1 MCGGVPLK
9 SEVIRIRGRQ
19 IDLQVFES
27 TIGLKVG
34 DDTEFSSELL
44 SATLGPGMLG
54 MIYDGLQN
62 PLQELENDQGFFLR
76 RGQYLPALD
85 QKKLWDFEP
94 MVKAGAQVRAGH
106 YLGQV
111 TEGLFPHPIMAPL
124 RLLGAW
130 EVKEIKAAGPYT
142 VNETIAILK
151 SLDSQ
156 AVQEVNVTLKQEW
169 PVKRPMRI
177 YEERLLPDTQLLT
190 QCRLIDIF
198 FPMAEGGTACIP
210 GPFGAGKTVLQQI
223 ISRYA
228 QTDIVIIVA
237 CGERA
242 GEVVET
248 IREFPE
254 LEDPKTGRSLMERTI
269 IICNTS
275 SMPVAAREASI
286 YTGVTLG
293 EYYRQL
299 GLKVLLLADS
309 TSRWAQALRE
319 SSARMEEIPGEE
331 AFPAYLESRIA
342 AVYERAGKV
351 RLHNDESGSLTMIG
365 TVSPAPVFETVTEN
379 GTGYEPD
386 DDRGDGK
393 SLAELDDQRQ
403 PLDFISELL
412 SQKVGNQIEDE
423 AITGVA
429 QADPEEQDHKRGK
442 EIGRIQMAVFGV
454 AVKLQQRLNA
464 LDEPVVPDEHRGLL
478 VVEGISRYKPQRQFA
493 RRHFLPEGRLL
504 IPRDPSLQAKQV
516 GLLMQSRHVARIG
529 RLVERGNQLFLK
541 HFGAFGDAGQVDR
554 QRSHLLRKPADFLFD
569 FVKAV
574 FGPVEHLGLR
584 DIRRITDGSR
594 VEQNRLLFGNHYFN
608 EKTLRRLKF
617 RPLLRLHAV
626 AADNDAGLFEYMNM
640 GEIEISP

>member
-1 MCGGVPLK
+1 MNGSTLGRIVAVNGPLVTCEVDEGREVLQNEVAYVMHGDVPLK

-27 TIGLKVG
+27 TLGLRVG
-34 DDTEFSSELL
+34 NQVNFSGELL

-62 PLQELENDQGFFLR
+62 PLKELINDQGFFLR

-85 QKKLWDFEP
+85 QKRLWDFEP
-94 MVKAGAQVRAGH
+94 MVKEGTQIRAGH

-111 TEGLFPHPIMAPL
+111 TEGIFPHPIMAPL
-124 RLLGAW
+124 RLLGTW
-130 EVKEIKAAGPYT
+130 EVREIKPRGQYT
-142 VNETIAILK
+142 INDTIAVLK
-151 SLDSQ
+151 STDSSQ
-156 AVQEVNVTLKQEW
+156 SQQEVSITMRQEW
-169 PVKRPMRI
+169 PVKRPMRT

-254 LEDPKTGRSLMERTI
+254 LEDPKTGKSLMDRTV

-351 RLHNDESGSLTMIG
+351 RLYNEGSGSLTMIG
-365 TVSPAPVFETVTEN
+365 TVSPAGGNFEEPVTQNTLKVVGAFHGLSRTRSDQRRYPAIDPLISWSLYLGQMHASLNTRHEN
-379 GTGYEPD
+379 WVDFVQEAHNLMFKGSEIHQMMLVVGEE
-386 DDRGDGK
+386 GIG
-393 SLAELDDQRQ
+393 LDDLVVYLKSEIVDAVCLQQDSFDKVDQATSRERQ
-403 PLDFISELL
+403 ISDFLL
-412 SQKVGNQIEDE
+412 LMDMVRHPFQFESKEQAKGQMIHMQNLFFQLKYCPFRDE
-423 AITGVA
+423 AY
-429 QADPEEQDHKRGK
+429 
-442 EIGRIQMAVFGV
+442 
-454 AVKLQQRLNA
+454 QR
-464 LDEPVVPDEHRGLL
+464 
-478 VVEGISRYKPQRQFA
+478 Y
-493 RRHFLPEGRLL
+493 
-504 IPRDPSLQAKQV
+504 
-516 GLLMQSRHVARIG
+516 
-529 RLVERGNQLFLK
+529 
-541 HFGAFGDAGQVDR
+541 
-554 QRSHLLRKPADFLFD
+554 RS
-569 FVKAV
+569 
-574 FGPVEHLGLR
+574 
-584 DIRRITDGSR
+584 
-594 VEQNRLLFGNHYFN
+594 
-608 EKTLRRLKF
+608 
-617 RPLLRLHAV
+617 
-626 AADNDAGLFEYMNM
+626 
-640 GEIEISP
+640 EIESILEGKGASD

>member
-1 MCGGVPLK
+1 MSDSTRGRVVAVNGPLVTCEVDRGLDVLQNEVAYIMCNGVPLK
-9 SEVIRIRGRQ
+9 SEVIRVRGRK

-27 TIGLKVG
+27 TIGMKVG
-34 DDTEFSSELL
+34 DEADFSSELL
-44 SATLGPGMLG
+44 SASLGPGMLG

-62 PLQELENDQGFFLR
+62 PLKKLENDQGFFLR

-85 QKKLWDFEP
+85 QEKLWDFEP
-94 MVKAGAQVRAGH
+94 QIKQGAQVRAGH

-111 TEGLFPHPIMAPL
+111 TEGIFPHPIMTPL
-124 RLLGAW
+124 RLLGTW
-130 EVKEIKAAGPYT
+130 EVKEIKPKGQYT
-142 VNETIAILK
+142 VNDVIAVLK
-151 SLDSQ
+151 STDSSQ
-156 AVQEVNVTLKQEW
+156 TAQEVSVKMKQEW
-169 PVKRPMRI
+169 PVKMPMRK

-254 LEDPKTGRSLMERTI
+254 LEDPKTGKSLMDRTV

-342 AVYERAGKV
+342 AVYERAGLVK
-351 RLHNDESGSLTMIG
+351 LFNDNTGSLTMIG
-365 TVSPAPVFETVTEN
+365 TVSPAGGNFEEPVTQNTLKVVGAFHGLSRT
-379 GTGYEPD
+379 
-386 DDRGDGK
+386 R
-393 SLAELDDQRQ
+393 SDQRRYPAID
-403 PLDFISELL
+403 PLISWSLYLGQMRASLNTRHEKWVELVQEAHNLIFKGNEIHQMMLVVGEEGIGIDDLVLYHKSEIVDAVCLQQDSFDKVDQATSRERQISDFLL
-412 SQKVGNQIEDE
+412 LMDMVHHPFKFESKEQAKNQITHLQNLFFQLKYCPFGAEDYQRYRSEIE
-423 AITGVA
+423 AILEGKGVC
-429 QADPEEQDHKRGK
+429 
-442 EIGRIQMAVFGV
+442 
-454 AVKLQQRLNA
+454 N
-464 LDEPVVPDEHRGLL
+464 
-478 VVEGISRYKPQRQFA
+478 
-493 RRHFLPEGRLL
+493 
-504 IPRDPSLQAKQV
+504 
-516 GLLMQSRHVARIG
+516 
-529 RLVERGNQLFLK
+529 
-541 HFGAFGDAGQVDR
+541 
-554 QRSHLLRKPADFLFD
+554 
-569 FVKAV
+569 
-574 FGPVEHLGLR
+574 
-584 DIRRITDGSR
+584 
-594 VEQNRLLFGNHYFN
+594 
-608 EKTLRRLKF
+608 
-617 RPLLRLHAV
+617 
-626 AADNDAGLFEYMNM
+626 
-640 GEIEISP
+640 